1 MMRTK
6 VTTGNSLK
14 RNKTD
19 LNKIIK
25 VKHKH
30 GDKPNEYII
39 LNDNNSWRQSRQL
52 LFIIIG
58 NKNKIV
64 NLINFI

>member
-19 LNKIIK
+19 LNKIIQ
-25 VKHKH
+25 VKYKQ
-30 GDKPNEYII
+30 GYKPNEY
-39 LNDNNSWRQSRQL
+39 LNIYNSQ
-52 LFIIIG
+52 
-58 NKNKIV
+58 
-64 NLINFI
+64 